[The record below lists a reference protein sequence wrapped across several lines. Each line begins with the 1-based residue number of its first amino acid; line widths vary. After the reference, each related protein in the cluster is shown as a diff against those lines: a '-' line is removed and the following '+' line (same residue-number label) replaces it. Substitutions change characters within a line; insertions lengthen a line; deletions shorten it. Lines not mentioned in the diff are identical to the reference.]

1 MGAVRGR
8 PFAAALYYSRRA
20 RLKEFQMRFV
30 CAMPAPSAKQR
41 LRCGVGMDRS
51 FSKWIGERGIGEVE
65 CLVPDLN
72 GVIRGK
78 VFPAQKFLQSE
89 RDGSLRIPSSI
100 YLLTV
105 TGDYADDADEALA
118 TQDPD
123 VVLRPDIDTIC
134 VAPGYKTPTAFV
146 FADAYHTDGAP
157 YDIAPRYVLKRVVK
171 LYEEAGLR
179 PVVAPELEFYLT
191 QVNTDPDLPL
201 APPAGR
207 SGRSETSPQPYG
219 LEAITEYEDLIET
232 IYEHAEAASLHL
244 DTMIHESGTA
254 QLEINFN
261 HGDPV
266 HVSDQVLVF
275 KRIVRQVALKHGV
288 YATFMAKPMENQP
301 GSAMHLHVSLVDAKK
316 GANLFGAAR
325 EDGSDGNTDTFRHFV
340 GGLQKYLGE
349 CTPLFAPNV
358 NSFRRM
364 RPDFSAPINL
374 QWGYDNRS
382 CGLRVPISQPENR
395 RIENRLPGADAN
407 PYLAIA
413 AVLACG
419 YIGIRDKIA
428 SNEMVQGS
436 AYKWARTLPR
446 TLSEGLD
453 RFKECQPVIDIL
465 GAHFCTAFQQIKAHE
480 LGQFE
485 GVISSWERDH
495 LLLKV

>member
-1 MGAVRGR
+1 MDKSD
-8 PFAAALYYSRRA
+8 FTTWI
-20 RLKEFQMRFV
+20 KE
-30 CAMPAPSAKQR
+30 
-41 LRCGVGMDRS
+41 RS
-51 FSKWIGERGIGEVE
+51 IGEVE
-65 CLVPDLN
+65 CLIPDLN

-78 VFPAQKFLQSE
+78 VVPAQKFLQSE

-100 YLLTV
+100 YAITV
-105 TGDYADDADEALA
+105 TGEYSDEVDEAQSY
-118 TQDPD
+118 QDPD
-123 VVLRPDIDTIC
+123 VVLRPDIETIC

-146 FADAYHTDGAP
+146 FADAYNIDGTP
-157 YDIAPRYVLKRVVK
+157 YEIAPRHVLKHVLE
-171 LYEEAGLR
+171 LYAKAGLK

-191 QVNTDPDLPL
+191 QINTDPDLPL
-201 APPAGR
+201 VPPAGR
-207 SGRSETSPQPYG
+207 SGRSETAPQPYG

-232 IYEHAEAASLHL
+232 IYEHAEMASLHL

-261 HGDPV
+261 HGDAV

-301 GSAMHLHVSLVDAKK
+301 GSAMHLHISLVDSKS
-316 GANLFGAAR
+316 GDNLFAAPN
-325 EDGSDGNTDTFRHFV
+325 DGNSEMFRHFV
-340 GGLQKYLGE
+340 GGLQTYLPQV
-349 CTPLFAPNV
+349 TPLFAPNV

-364 RPDFSAPINL
+364 RPNFSAPINL

-382 CGLRVPISQPENR
+382 CGLRVPISHAQNR

-413 AVLACG
+413 ASLVCG
-419 YIGIRDKIA
+419 YIGIRDKIEP
-428 SNEMVQGS
+428 SEMVQGN
-436 AYKWARTLPR
+436 AYRWARTLPR
-446 TLSEGLD
+446 TLDEALD
-453 RFKECQPVIDIL
+453 RFKECDPVIEVL
-465 GAHFCTAFQQIKAHE
+465 GERFCKAFQLTKAHE
-480 LGQFE
+480 LNAFE

>member
-1 MGAVRGR
+1 MSKT
-8 PFAAALYYSRRA
+8 FASWI
-20 RLKEFQMRFV
+20 KEN
-30 CAMPAPSAKQR
+30 
-41 LRCGVGMDRS
+41 
-51 FSKWIGERGIGEVE
+51 GIGEVE
-65 CLVPDLN
+65 CLVPDVN

-89 RDGSLRIPSSI
+89 RDGSLRIPSSV
-100 YLLTV
+100 YTLTV
-105 TGDYADDADEALA
+105 TGEYADDADEI
-118 TQDPD
+118 TSMSDPD
-123 VVLRPDIDTIC
+123 VVLRPDIETIC

-146 FADAYHTDGAP
+146 FADAYHTDGRP
-157 YDIAPRYVLKRVVK
+157 YDIASRYVLKRVID
-171 LYEEAGLR
+171 LYKKDGLR

-201 APPAGR
+201 MPPAGR
-207 SGRSETSPQPYG
+207 SGRSETAPQPYG

-266 HVSDQVLVF
+266 HISDQVLVF

-301 GSAMHLHVSLVDAKK
+301 GSAMHLHISVVDAKT
-316 GANLFGAAR
+316 GVNLFGAPL
-325 EDGSDGNTDTFRHFV
+325 DQTGGNTDLFRHFV
-340 GGLQKYLGE
+340 GGLQKYLNHV
-349 CTPLFAPNV
+349 TPLFAPNV

-382 CGLRVPISQPENR
+382 CGLRVPISQAENR

-407 PYLAIA
+407 PYLALA
-413 AVLACG
+413 ASLVCG
-419 YIGIRDKIA
+419 YIGIRDKLEPSTMI
-428 SNEMVQGS
+428 EGS
-436 AYKWARTLPR
+436 AYNKARTLPR
-446 TLSEGLD
+446 TLDEALD
-453 RFKECQPVIDIL
+453 RFIACEPVRELL
-465 GAHFCTAFQQIKAHE
+465 GDHFCLAFQRIKAHE
-480 LGQFE
+480 LAAFS

>member
-1 MGAVRGR
+1 ME
-8 PFAAALYYSRRA
+8 
-20 RLKEFQMRFV
+20 K
-30 CAMPAPSAKQR
+30 
-41 LRCGVGMDRS
+41 S
-51 FSKWIGERGIGEVE
+51 FGSWIKERGIGEVE
-65 CLVPDLN
+65 CLIPDLN

-78 VFPAQKFLQSE
+78 VFPAPKFLQSE

-100 YLLTV
+100 YSLTV
-105 TGDYADDADEALA
+105 TGEYSDDADESIAMK
-118 TQDPD
+118 DPD
-123 VVLRPDIDTIC
+123 VILRPDVDTMC

-146 FADAYHTDGAP
+146 FADAYHTNGQP
-157 YDIAPRYVLKRVVK
+157 YDIAPRYVLKRVVE
-171 LYEEAGLR
+171 LYEKQGLK

-191 QVNTDPDLPL
+191 QINTDPDLPL

-207 SGRSETSPQPYG
+207 SGRSETAPQPYG

-261 HGDPV
+261 HGEPV

-275 KRIVRQVALKHGV
+275 KRIVRQVALKHNV

-301 GSAMHLHVSLVDAKK
+301 GSAMHLHTSIVSAKS
-316 GANLFGAAR
+316 GENLFGTP
-325 EDGSDGNTDTFRHFV
+325 DNGNSETFRYFV
-340 GGLQKYLGE
+340 GGLQRYLGQ
-349 CTPLFAPNV
+349 CAPLFAPNV

-382 CGLRVPISQPENR
+382 CGLRVPISDPQNR

-413 AVLACG
+413 AALVCG
-419 YIGIRDKIA
+419 YIGIRDQIEP
-428 SNEMVQGS
+428 SEMVEGN
-436 AYKWARTLPR
+436 AYKWKRTLPR
-446 TLSEGLD
+446 TLAEALD
-453 RFKECQPVIDIL
+453 RFRECKPVIELL
-465 GAHFCTAFQQIKAHE
+465 GEHFCAAFQRIKAHE
-480 LGQFE
+480 LNAFD

>member
-1 MGAVRGR
+1 MDKS
-8 PFAAALYYSRRA
+8 FAN
-20 RLKEFQMRFV
+20 
-30 CAMPAPSAKQR
+30 
-41 LRCGVGMDRS
+41 
-51 FSKWIGERGIGEVE
+51 WIKERGIGEVE
-65 CLVPDLN
+65 CLIPDLN

-78 VFPAQKFLQSE
+78 VFPAQKFMQSE

-105 TGDYADDADEALA
+105 TGEYADSDDEALS

-146 FADAYHTDGAP
+146 FADSYHTSGEP
-157 YDIAPRYVLKRVVK
+157 YDIAPRHVLKRVVK
-171 LYEEAGLR
+171 LYDELGLR

-191 QVNTDPDLPL
+191 QMNTDPDLPL

-207 SGRSETSPQPYG
+207 SGRSETAPQPYG

-301 GSAMHLHVSLVDAKK
+301 GSAMHLHVSVVDAKK
-316 GANLFGAAR
+316 GANLFGAP
-325 EDGSDGNTDTFRHFV
+325 ELDGADGNTDMFRHFV

-364 RPDFSAPINL
+364 RPGFSAPINL

-382 CGLRVPISQPENR
+382 CGLRVPISQSENR

-407 PYLAIA
+407 PYLAVA
-413 AVLACG
+413 AVLVCG
-419 YIGIRDKIA
+419 YLGIRESIA
-428 SNEMVQGS
+428 PSEMVQGS

-446 TLSEGLD
+446 TLSEALD
-453 RFKECQPVIDIL
+453 RFKLCKPVIELL
-465 GAHFCTAFQQIKAHE
+465 GEHFCSAFQQIKAHE
-480 LGQFE
+480 LGNFE

>member
-1 MGAVRGR
+1 MTKN
-8 PFAAALYYSRRA
+8 FAS
-20 RLKEFQMRFV
+20 
-30 CAMPAPSAKQR
+30 
-41 LRCGVGMDRS
+41 
-51 FSKWIGERGIGEVE
+51 WIAENRIGEVE

-89 RDGSLRIPSSI
+89 RDGSLRIPSSV
-100 YLLTV
+100 YTLTV
-105 TGDYADDADEALA
+105 TGEYADDADDIASLS
-118 TQDPD
+118 DPD
-123 VVLRPDIDTIC
+123 VVLRPDLDTIC

-146 FADAYHTDGAP
+146 FADAYHSDGRP
-157 YDIAPRYVLKRVVK
+157 YDIAPRYVLKHVMETYK
-171 LYEEAGLR
+171 KEGLV

-207 SGRSETSPQPYG
+207 SGRSETAPQPYG

-301 GSAMHLHVSLVDAKK
+301 GSAMHLHISVVNGKT
-316 GANLFGAAR
+316 GANLFGAPR
-325 EDGSDGNTDTFRHFV
+325 EQNEGNTEMFRHFV
-340 GGLQKYLGE
+340 GGLQKYLGQVA
-349 CTPLFAPNV
+349 PLFAPNV

-374 QWGYDNRS
+374 QWSYDNRS

-407 PYLAIA
+407 PYLAISA
-413 AVLACG
+413 SLVCG
-419 YIGIRDKIA
+419 FIGIRDKIEP
-428 SNEMVQGS
+428 SPMIEGS
-436 AYKWARTLPR
+436 AYDRERTLPR
-446 TLSEGLD
+446 TLDEALD
-453 RFKECQPVIDIL
+453 RFRLCTPVMEML
-465 GAHFCTAFQQIKAHE
+465 GEHFCSAFQRIKAHE
-480 LGQFE
+480 LAAFE

>member
-1 MGAVRGR
+1 MEKS
-8 PFAAALYYSRRA
+8 FAN
-20 RLKEFQMRFV
+20 
-30 CAMPAPSAKQR
+30 
-41 LRCGVGMDRS
+41 
-51 FSKWIGERGIGEVE
+51 WIKERGIAEVE

-72 GVIRGK
+72 SVVRGK

-105 TGDYADDADEALA
+105 TGEYADDADEALSM
-118 TQDPD
+118 QDPD
-123 VVLRPDIDTIC
+123 VVLRPDLETLC

-146 FADAYHTDGAP
+146 FADAYHTSGEP
-157 YDIAPRYVLKRVVK
+157 YDIAPRYVLKRVVE
-171 LYEEAGLR
+171 LYEKLGLR
-179 PVVAPELEFYLT
+179 PMVAPELEFYLT

-201 APPAGR
+201 MPPAGR

-301 GSAMHLHVSLVDAKK
+301 GSAMHLHVSVVDAKK
-316 GANLFGAAR
+316 GNNLFGVEKA
-325 EDGSDGNTDTFRHFV
+325 EGVDGNTDMFRHFV
-340 GGLQKYLGE
+340 GGLQKYLGDV
-349 CTPLFAPNV
+349 TPLFAPNV

-382 CGLRVPISQPENR
+382 CGLRVPISRPENR

-413 AVLACG
+413 AVLVCG

-428 SNEMVQGS
+428 PNEMVQGS

-453 RFKECQPVIDIL
+453 RFKTCQPVIELL
-465 GAHFCTAFQQIKAHE
+465 GEHFCTAFQMIKAHE
-480 LGQFE
+480 LSNFE

>member
-1 MGAVRGR
+1 MDKS
-8 PFAAALYYSRRA
+8 FAQWI
-20 RLKEFQMRFV
+20 KENR
-30 CAMPAPSAKQR
+30 
-41 LRCGVGMDRS
+41 
-51 FSKWIGERGIGEVE
+51 IGEVE
-65 CLVPDLN
+65 CLIPDLN

-78 VFPAQKFLQSE
+78 VFPANKFLQSE
-89 RDGSLRIPSSI
+89 RDGSLRIPSSV
-100 YLLTV
+100 YSLTV
-105 TGDYADDADEALA
+105 TGEYSDDADESIAMK
-118 TQDPD
+118 DPD
-123 VVLRPDIDTIC
+123 VVLRPDLETIC

-146 FADAYHTDGAP
+146 FADAYHTNGEP
-157 YDIAPRYVLKRVVK
+157 FDIAPRYVLKRVVE
-171 LYEEAGLR
+171 LYEREGLK

-191 QVNTDPDLPL
+191 QINTDPDLPL

-207 SGRSETSPQPYG
+207 SGRSETAPQPYG

-301 GSAMHLHVSLVDAKK
+301 GSAMHLHASVVDAKS
-316 GANLFGAAR
+316 GANLFGAQ
-325 EDGSDGNTDTFRHFV
+325 DGGNTEMFRFFV
-340 GGLQKYLGE
+340 GGLQKYLGHA
-349 CTPLFAPNV
+349 TPLFAPNV

-364 RPDFSAPINL
+364 RPDYSAPINL

-382 CGLRVPISQPENR
+382 CGLRVPISDQRNR
-395 RIENRLPGADAN
+395 RVENRLPGADAN

-413 AVLACG
+413 AMLVCG
-419 YIGIRDKIA
+419 YLGIRDKTEP
-428 SNEMVQGS
+428 SDMVEGN
-436 AYKWARTLPR
+436 AYRWKRTLPR
-446 TLSEGLD
+446 TLGEGLD
-453 RFKECQPVIDIL
+453 RFRDCKPVIELL
-465 GAHFCTAFQQIKAHE
+465 GPHFCAAFQRIKAHE
-480 LGQFE
+480 LAAFE